1 MANISDAMG
10 VYKFKF
16 EKDNISSVIEFIKL
30 IELEL
35 GKSDY
40 ATYFSKTFLEE
51 VSTSKIINESYVDND
66 GKLVF
71 EVLFDG
77 FGRWSYA
84 ENIER
89 TFDWIFEDK
98 KHIEFFSNNKSN
110 IEITIEYV
118 DFELG
123 NEILQEA
130 VGHLVVAKSL
140 DKCLATVD
148 IITSYD
154 ITKEN
159 YEALGYDSWED
170 IFEVE

>member
-1 MANISDAMG
+1 MANISNAKG
-10 VYKFKF
+10 VYIFKF
-16 EKDNISSVIEFIKL
+16 EKDNVEAVIDFIKL
-30 IELEL
+30 MKQELEKGDYTTYL
-35 GKSDY
+35 SKS
-40 ATYFSKTFLEE
+40 TLKEIT
-51 VSTSKIINESYVDND
+51 VSKIINESYVDND

-71 EVLFDG
+71 EVHFDG

-140 DKCLATVD
+140 DKCSAIVD
-148 IITSYD
+148 ITTSYD
-154 ITKEN
+154 ITREN
-159 YEALGYDSWED
+159 YEALGYDNWED
-170 IFEVE
+170 IFGEG